1 MENDEYKDDEY
12 KDDEYKD
19 DEYKDD
25 EYKDAYYVKNFA
37 MNYPPLEKERTETL
51 RLTQEFNERF
61 FKYTGKTIEITNL
74 SVITDDIKNYRSLS
88 AEQITQIDSFTHEET
103 IRVIKVYNKMY
114 STLEDIIKG

>member
-1 MENDEYKDDEY
+1 MEN
-12 KDDEYKD
+12 DEYKD

-37 MNYPPLEKERTETL
+37 MNYPPLEKERTDTL

-61 FKYTGKTIEITNL
+61 FEYTGKTIEITNL

-103 IRVIKVYNKMY
+103 IGVIKVYNKMY
-114 STLEDIIKG
+114 SILEDIIKG